1 MPWIIILVLIGLGI
15 IFLLLELLVI
25 PGTTFIGIIGFIS
38 LALGV
43 YQTFVIYG
51 TSWGIFALIGTSIVS
66 IVMLVLSLRSKT
78 WKKAMLSTSITSK
91 VNQDADK
98 FKTGDKGRSI
108 SRLTPMGKARFG
120 DEFVEVSTFGDF
132 LDPEMN
138 IRIIEIKNNK
148 IFVESINQD

>member
-1 MPWIIILVLIGLGI
+1 MPWIIILVLIALGI

-66 IVMLVLSLRSKT
+66 IVMLALSLRSKT

-98 FKTGDKGRSI
+98 FKTGDEGSSI

-138 IRIIEIKNNK
+138 IRIVEIKNNK

>member
-1 MPWIIILVLIGLGI
+1 MPWIIILILIALGI

-98 FKTGDKGRSI
+98 FKTGDEGSSI

-132 LDPEMN
+132 LDPEMS
-138 IRIIEIKNNK
+138 IRIVEIKNNK

>member
-1 MPWIIILVLIGLGI
+1 MPWIIILVLIALGI

>member
-1 MPWIIILVLIGLGI
+1 MPWIIILVLIALGI

-38 LALGV
+38 LLLGV

-51 TSWGIFALIGTSIVS
+51 TSWGIFALIGTSILS

-78 WKKAMLSTSITSK
+78 WKKAMLSTSINSK
-91 VNQDADK
+91 VNQESDN
-98 FKTGDKGRSI
+98 FKIGDEGLSI

-120 DEFVEVSTFGDF
+120 NEFVEVSTFGDF
-132 LDPEMN
+132 LDPETS
-138 IRIIEIKNNK
+138 IRIVEIKNNK
-148 IFVESINQD
+148 IFVEPINQD

>member
-98 FKTGDKGRSI
+98 FKTGDEGRSI

-132 LDPEMN
+132 LDPEMS
-138 IRIIEIKNNK
+138 IRIVEIKNNK
-148 IFVESINQD
+148 IFVKSINQD

>member
-1 MPWIIILVLIGLGI
+1 MPWIIILVLIALGI

-38 LALGV
+38 LLLGV

-51 TSWGIFALIGTSIVS
+51 TSWGIFALIGTSILS

-78 WKKAMLSTSITSK
+78 WKKAMLSTSINSK
-91 VNQDADK
+91 VNQESDN
-98 FKTGDKGRSI
+98 FKIGDEGLSI

-120 DEFVEVSTFGDF
+120 NEFVEVSTFGDF
-132 LDPEMN
+132 LDPETS
-138 IRIIEIKNNK
+138 IRVVEIKNNK
-148 IFVESINQD
+148 IFVEPINQD

>member
-1 MPWIIILVLIGLGI
+1 MPWIIILLLIALGI
-15 IFLLLELLVI
+15 IFLLLELLVV

-51 TSWGIFALIGTSIVS
+51 ISWGVFALIATSIVS
-66 IVMLVLSLRSKT
+66 VLMLILSLRSKT
-78 WKKAMLSTSITSK
+78 WKKAMLSTSIKSK
-91 VNQDADK
+91 VNQDSK
-98 FKTGDKGRSI
+98 KISIGDEGITI

-120 DEFVEVSTFGDF
+120 NNFIEVSTFGDF
-132 LDPEMN
+132 LDPEMS

-148 IFVESINQD
+148 IFVEPIEEG

>member
-1 MPWIIILVLIGLGI
+1 MSWIIILVLIALGI

-66 IVMLVLSLRSKT
+66 IIMLVLSLRSKT
-78 WKKAMLSTSITSK
+78 WKKAMLSTSINSK
-91 VNQDADK
+91 VNQESDN
-98 FKTGDKGRSI
+98 FKIGDEGSSI

-120 DEFVEVSTFGDF
+120 NEFVEVSTFGDF
-132 LDPEMN
+132 LDPEN
-138 IRIIEIKNNK
+138 SIRIVEIKNNK
-148 IFVESINQD
+148 IFVEPINQD

>member
-1 MPWIIILVLIGLGI
+1 MPWIIILLLIALGI
-15 IFLLLELLVI
+15 IFLLLELLVV

-51 TSWGIFALIGTSIVS
+51 INWGVFALIATSIVS
-66 IVMLVLSLRSKT
+66 VLMLILSLRSKT
-78 WKKAMLSTSITSK
+78 WKKAMLSTSIKSK
-91 VNQDADK
+91 VNQDSK
-98 FKTGDKGRSI
+98 KISVGDEGITI

-120 DEFVEVSTFGDF
+120 NNFIEVSTFGDF
-132 LDPEMN
+132 LDPEMS

-148 IFVESINQD
+148 IFVEPIEEG

>member
-132 LDPEMN
+132 LDPEMS